1 MSDIVF
7 VIVTRIPGFEEEYG
21 ISEDCDVY
29 SYKSKR
35 FLKTTLDKGYYRVS
49 LTKDEKSYLKFIHR
63 LIAETFIP
71 NPDNNP
77 FVDHID
83 RDPKNNSLSNLRW
96 CTHQENQ
103 MNTSKTKQNT
113 SSRYKGVYWDK
124 RAKKWKSQIRIDGKK
139 VHIRYFLDEV
149 EAAQAYNEKAIEH
162 FGEFASINNI

>member
-21 ISEDCDVY
+21 ISEDGEVY
-29 SYKSKR
+29 SYRLKR

-71 NPDNNP
+71 NPDNHP

-96 CTHQENQ
+96 VTSQGNN
-103 MNTSKTKQNT
+103 MNRTKINNT
-113 SSRYKGVYWDK
+113 SSLYKGVCWDK